1 MWRKLLVIC
10 LFALAAAVR
19 AEAGI
24 DTPASTTEA
33 RLTAASAGNGQAR
46 RLALVIGNAAYADE
60 PLPNAAIDARAMGQ
74 TLATLGFDVMLRE
87 NLDRDGMA
95 SALAEFRQ
103 RLQAGGV
110 GLFYFAGHG
119 IEVADNPVLIPVD
132 AGSRTPAR
140 LLTEGTGLRAVLA
153 SMSVPRPDMRNVLI
167 LDTCLD
173 NPYRGGAVEPPAAPA
188 NTLIAYATAPG
199 IAAAEGVSH
208 GVFTAALLRTLRMP
222 GLDAEAVFQ
231 QAGEIVSTQ
240 TGLRQQPW
248 ISSSLPAPLRL
259 GAAPAID
266 STTYSAHS
274 AYSASLDGNPAIRQR
289 GILPK
294 DSDEQYELTFWDS
307 IKNSNFPSDY
317 EAYLK
322 AYPNGR
328 FAPLARARIERL
340 RAAGVKAEPP
350 ADRARTAPAASGPT
364 AAQGTVTPPPARTQ
378 TGKVQPPPATSS
390 TSAPAAPAST
400 PTPATQHAAASGA
413 VTVDIKPG
421 EIKDCPACPVLH
433 NVAPGSFTMGSN
445 GGDPTEKP
453 PHRVAIAQP
462 FAIGKYE
469 VTVEQWGACADAGA
483 CPRIATVASAP
494 RNAPIRDVSWD
505 DAQQYLA
512 WLSKTTGKHYRLPT
526 EAEWEYA
533 ARGGTSTLYWW
544 GDQMRKGT
552 ANCKDCGD
560 PWSADTPANV
570 GSFAPNA
577 FGLHDVNGSVWEWV
591 ADCWHISYK
600 NAPVDGRAWD
610 EPGCSVRVI
619 RGGSWLEGASYM
631 LSSTRFKYS
640 ASVRQSQNG
649 FRVVRD
655 MK

>member
-1 MWRKLLVIC
+1 MPK
-10 LFALAAAVR
+10 
-19 AEAGI
+19 
-24 DTPASTTEA
+24 PAST
-33 RLTAASAGNGQAR
+33 RQRPPPKHGSRPLPPGTAQAR

-173 NPYRGGAVEPPAAPA
+173 NPCRGGCRRAASRARQHPDRLCA
-188 NTLIAYATAPG
+188 APG

-248 ISSSLPAPLRL
+248 ISYSLPAPLRL

-322 AYPNGR
+322 AYPNGC

-494 RNAPIRDVSWD
+494 GTRPYAIVSWD

-570 GSFAPNA
+570 GSFCPQCLWPARR
-577 FGLHDVNGSVWEWV
+577 EWQRV
-591 ADCWHISYK
+591 GM
-600 NAPVDGRAWD
+600 GRRLLAHFLQ
-610 EPGCSVRVI
+610 ERTG
-619 RGGSWLEGASYM
+619 
-631 LSSTRFKYS
+631 
-640 ASVRQSQNG
+640 
-649 FRVVRD
+649 
-655 MK
+655 